1 MSSGKRCAS
10 SRGTRIDLGQTLGC
24 ECVCVCGMGFAFCYG
39 ALRQSFPSTDVCV
52 LNHSR
57 NHEFCEKLNSIVLG
71 IL

>member
-1 MSSGKRCAS
+1 MGSGVPA
-10 SRGTRIDLGQTLGC
+10 LMVQELTLGKLWDVN
-24 ECVCVCGMGFAFCYG
+24 VCVCGMGFAFCYG